1 MSDALA
7 RAGVHDVDTSEV
19 TEFIGAVKWFDA
31 VKGYGFIIPESGTG
45 DILLHFTVLRDIGRR
60 SIPEGTTVHCTAV
73 QGPRGLQAVGI
84 QHLDLSTAVA
94 PDVDTPGGLGRKSL
108 ASVTEVSEDFK
119 PVNVKWFNRL
129 RGYGFVTEGGDS
141 PDVFIHMETLRE
153 ADILN
158 VQPGDSLLV
167 KIGRGDKGPLAV
179 EVKTV

>member
-94 PDVDTPGGLGRKSL
+94 PDVDTPGGCLL
-108 ASVTEVSEDFK
+108 YT
-119 PVNVKWFNRL
+119 
-129 RGYGFVTEGGDS
+129 S
-141 PDVFIHMETLRE
+141 PSPRD
-153 ADILN
+153 
-158 VQPGDSLLV
+158 
-167 KIGRGDKGPLAV
+167 PL
-179 EVKTV
+179 